1 MTASTSDTLN
11 LSIERIGVHDYKLVI
26 NLFNAY
32 RVFYKQDSDLTLAE
46 NFIKQRIINNES
58 VIFVAMDGITPVG
71 FTQLYPTYSSA
82 KAVKNW
88 ILNDLYVDGK
98 YRKHGIGRKLIMM
111 AMDFARNNGA
121 KYVQLETANDNY
133 NAQHLYES
141 TGFLRHT
148 PGNEFII
155 YRKNVD

>member
-1 MTASTSDTLN
+1 MT
-11 LSIERIGVHDYKLVI
+11 
-26 NLFNAY
+26 
-32 RVFYKQDSDLTLAE
+32 
-46 NFIKQRIINNES
+46 
-58 VIFVAMDGITPVG
+58 
-71 FTQLYPTYSSA
+71 
-82 KAVKNW
+82 
-88 ILNDLYVDGK
+88 
-98 YRKHGIGRKLIMM
+98 

-148 PGNEFII
+148 SGNEFII